1 MLLRYRPGVSASAAE
16 TRLISTVTAKGCPPG
31 SCSVADDQRQAD
43 IQGYAGI
50 RDTPLILGAMLVLL
64 GVAALAHVLVTGV
77 RRRRRDL
84 AILKIV
90 GMRKAQL
97 LRVVSWQATALTS
110 AALIVGIPLGIVA
123 GRWSWALFAGSLGVA
138 PARACGLWLWWP
150 RPRWRCCWPCSS
162 PPSRAGLR
170 PGSGPRPACAPNS
183 KCAVATA

>member
-1 MLLRYRPGVSASAAE
+1 MP
-16 TRLISTVTAKGCPPG
+16 TRVR
-31 SCSVADDQRQAD
+31 SVADDQRPAD

-64 GVAALAHVLVTGV
+64 GAAALAHVLVTGV

-110 AALIVGIPLGIVA
+110 AAPVGIPLGIVA

-138 PARACGLWLWWP
+138 PGADVRPVAVVAEAAVALLLAVLIAAVPGRTAARV
-150 RPRWRCCWPCSS
+150 
-162 PPSRAGLR
+162 
-170 PGSGPRPACAPNS
+170 RPAAS
-183 KCAVATA
+183 LRTE